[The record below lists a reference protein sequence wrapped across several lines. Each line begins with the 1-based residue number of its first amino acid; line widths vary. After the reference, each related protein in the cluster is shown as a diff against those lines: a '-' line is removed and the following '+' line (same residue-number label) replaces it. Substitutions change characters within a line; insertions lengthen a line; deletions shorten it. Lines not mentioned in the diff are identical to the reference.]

1 MEDAPKKHVR
11 PNPQTHVDE
20 VEHMKWIQFQVI
32 DAVLVIPFETVFL
45 IEFDLY
51 LYTVKCD
58 RAK

>member
-20 VEHMKWIQFQVI
+20 VEHMKWIQFI

-45 IEFDLY
+45 IELDLY
-51 LYTVKCD
+51 LYTVKRD
-58 RAK
+58 RAT

>member
-20 VEHMKWIQFQVI
+20 VEHMKWIQFI

-45 IEFDLY
+45 IEFDESIY
-51 LYTVKCD
+51 RKM
-58 RAK
+58 